1 MITILEKS
9 REFTNIETYLMTCSP
24 AAMPMNKVEDG
35 EVICV
40 AGYLTYVEEKQDG
53 TSVEITSIITPE
65 RLVYSFQSK
74 TFKNEM
80 LKMADLFD
88 GEFSIIKT
96 SGKTAN
102 GRDYISCQLDL
113 SSVE

>member
-24 AAMPMNKVEDG
+24 AALPMNKVEDG
-35 EVICV
+35 EVIRV
-40 AGYLTYVEEKQDG
+40 AGFLTYTDEKQDG
-53 TSVEITSIITPE
+53 TTLELTSIITPE
-65 RLVYSFQSK
+65 RAVYTFQSK
-74 TFKNEM
+74 TFKNEL
-80 LKMADLFD
+80 LKMVELFD

-102 GRDYISCQLDL
+102 GREYISCQLDL